1 MPHIY
6 NAPNLPAAKH
16 AFFGRTGGVSK
27 GINASLNFNY
37 RGSDN
42 PQNLVKNLNIAA
54 AYYGLPGSRII
65 RLRQAHTAKA
75 VYLDRPSQ
83 YQVEADG
90 VATDKPGL
98 ILGITT
104 ADCIPVLL
112 ADYKNG
118 IIGAAHAGWRGALG
132 GVVENTVKIMLE
144 HGAVLENI
152 AAATGPCLQ
161 KENFA
166 VRDDMRDLFIEQD
179 TGNAA
184 FFEPLANGQYLCD
197 LEQYLKH
204 LLTLLGITNVSL
216 SGIDTY
222 ANDRLY
228 FSYRRFCHR
237 DQIKQAGDFG
247 IELSTVC
254 L

>member
-6 NAPNLPAAKH
+6 NAPNLPLTKH

-37 RGSDN
+37 RGSDD

-83 YQVEADG
+83 YQIEADG
-90 VATDKPGL
+90 VVTGQIGL

-112 ADYKNG
+112 ADYKNN
-118 IIGAAHAGWRGALG
+118 IVGAAHAGWRGALG
-132 GVVENTVKIMLE
+132 GVVENTVKIMIE
-144 HGAVLENI
+144 HGAELGNI

-166 VRDDMRDLFIEQD
+166 VRDDMRDLFMQQSSDNASFFTPIE
-179 TGNAA
+179 
-184 FFEPLANGQYLCD
+184 EGQYLCD
-197 LEQYLKH
+197 LEQYVKH
-204 LLTLLGITNVSL
+204 RLNLSGIENVSL

-222 ANDRLY
+222 ADGKLY
-228 FSYRRFCHR
+228 FSYRRFCHNNK
-237 DQIKQAGDFG
+237 IKQTGDFG
-247 IELSTVC
+247 IELSTIC